1 MRVLLV
7 ESRTVE
13 SETAAGAPAGFAEDL
28 REAGHEVRSRAA
40 AAADVIP
47 WKPDVLLVRLES
59 DSAALLDHV
68 ERISSERM
76 YVGAPILFTGG
87 NELAL
92 TAARRRF
99 PDASFARLDNVA
111 TALASLEAGE

>member
-1 MRVLLV
+1 VLL
-7 ESRTVE
+7 VE
-13 SETAAGAPAGFAEDL
+13 SETAAGAASGLAEDL
-28 REAGHEVRSRAA
+28 REAGHEVRPRGAA
-40 AAADVIP
+40 SGDAAP

-59 DSAALLDHV
+59 DSAAVLDAV
-68 ERISSERM
+68 DRIAGERSF
-76 YVGAPILFTGG
+76 VGAQLLFTGG

-111 TALASLEAGE
+111 TALASIEANE